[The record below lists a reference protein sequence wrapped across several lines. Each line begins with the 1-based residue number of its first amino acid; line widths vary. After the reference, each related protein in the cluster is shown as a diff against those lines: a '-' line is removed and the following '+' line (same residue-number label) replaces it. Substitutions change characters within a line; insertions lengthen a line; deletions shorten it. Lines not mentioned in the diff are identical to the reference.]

1 MPPKELKQNLT
12 ETEAAMKRQ
21 MERIVRCEYR
31 PFSYLDFESFEVDG
45 QYYAVPHGTC
55 RNVFSRF
62 VKWGIIELDYNSKVS
77 YYTLKGHRFAKN
89 LMTRNH
95 MGISSVIPVTGVI
108 GIEMD
113 KLFGYLRTVPLDQ
126 SSVHDIH
133 LKFTVLDI
141 YKIMSSSPMY
151 NRLIK
156 PVSYDIVLSPELV
169 DGLKITPIIH
179 RTDTVTVS
187 VACSAT
193 PVPIN
198 EEGILQLSCAL
209 TRIEERLSYKLDE
222 CGNSRAGGYERIPI
236 PDNRRWTVT
245 MWHFGNDRKFE
256 FCQKGYSLTWGYGRE
271 VLRIYTKSIKNQQVE
286 RKDCQEYPNKPI
298 LAALNENVDME
309 KRR

>member
-1 MPPKELKQNLT
+1 
-12 ETEAAMKRQ
+12 MKRH
-21 MERIVRCEYR
+21 MESIVRCEYR

-45 QYYAVPHGTC
+45 HCYAVPHGTC
-55 RNVFSRF
+55 RNEFSKF

-77 YYTLKGHRFAKN
+77 YYTLKGHRLSKN

-95 MGISSVIPVTGVI
+95 MGISPVIPVTGVI

-113 KLFGYLRTVPLDQ
+113 KLFGYLRSVPLEQ

-169 DGLKITPIIH
+169 DGVKITPIIH

-187 VACSAT
+187 VACSAAS
-193 PVPIN
+193 VPIN
-198 EEGILQLSCAL
+198 EEGVTNLSCAL
-209 TRIEERLSYKLDE
+209 TRVEERLSFKLDE
-222 CGNSRAGGYERIPI
+222 CGNS
-236 PDNRRWTVT
+236 
-245 MWHFGNDRKFE
+245 
-256 FCQKGYSLTWGYGRE
+256 
-271 VLRIYTKSIKNQQVE
+271 
-286 RKDCQEYPNKPI
+286 CQEDTRGFQFQI
-298 LAALNENVDME
+298 TEGGL
-309 KRR
+309 